1 MFAVWSTCGPKRG
14 SRETRRPDPFGEPES
29 NRGHCPSRKRDPLR
43 TRRPLNVL
51 PIAPWKVWWLR
62 AQNFVQSD
70 RIAVAGNSF
79 GGIETV
85 PGAER
90 ASYCAAVDSAG
101 AAQSWADAPEVQA
114 LMTRAVRNSRAP
126 IFFFQAE
133 NDFDLFPSRVL
144 SAAMKH
150 AGKEFE
156 IKIYPPYG
164 TSHMDGQTFG
174 YFGSSVWAADVFR
187 FLNQHCRKP

>member
-29 NRGHCPSRKRDPLR
+29 NRGLCPSRKRDPLR

-114 LMTRAVRNSRAP
+114 LMTRAVRNSGLPFSSSRPKTTSIFPQPRSLGRHEARRQGIPDQCRRDP
-126 IFFFQAE
+126 I
-133 NDFDLFPSRVL
+133 R
-144 SAAMKH
+144 
-150 AGKEFE
+150 
-156 IKIYPPYG
+156 
-164 TSHMDGQTFG
+164 
-174 YFGSSVWAADVFR
+174 
-187 FLNQHCRKP
+187 